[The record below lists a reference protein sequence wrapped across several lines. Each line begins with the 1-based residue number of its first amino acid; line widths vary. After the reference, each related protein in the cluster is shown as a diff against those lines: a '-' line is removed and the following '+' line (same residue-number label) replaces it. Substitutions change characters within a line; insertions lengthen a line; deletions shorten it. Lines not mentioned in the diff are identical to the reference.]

1 MKLPTRAED
10 FSEWYNQL
18 VLRAELADYAPVRGC
33 MIVRPYGWALW
44 ENITAALDSRFKATG
59 HVNAAFPLLI
69 PRSFIE
75 KEKSHV
81 AGFSPELAVVTH
93 GGGEELEEPLV
104 IRPTSETIIGHA
116 YAKWIQSYRDL
127 PVLINQWNSVVR
139 WELRTKLFLRTLEF
153 FWQEG
158 HTAHA
163 TAEEAEAET
172 RQMLDVYTDFAVR
185 EAAVPVIPGRKSDSE
200 RFAGAEKTY
209 SIEAM
214 MGDGKALQAG
224 TSHNLGQN
232 FAKAFEIRYL
242 DKTGVLQHCWTTSW
256 GLSTRFVGAII
267 MVHGD
272 DQGLILPPRLAPYPA
287 RDRADLQDRRRKGQR
302 ARKRAEAAQG
312 THRRGHPRENGR
324 ARRHEPRLQIQRL
337 GDARRAAAA
346 RTGPEGCRQRFGG
359 AGAARPPRQRREVL
373 RAAAG
378 HRRGRR
384 ASCSPRFRSRSSTR
398 ALAFRK
404 ANTAEPAD
412 YAEFKTAVEKGF
424 AFSWWC
430 GGSDC
435 EGKNQGRDQGHHA
448 LHPASNSPA
457 ARATASTA
465 ASPRRKRPS
474 SRRHTRPGTH
484 LPIGACLR
492 VAGARASVLRAVR
505 RLGMPCQVPR
515 FTLAN
520 TCTPRQRSC
529 HFRPCYPENHS

>member
-1 MKLPTRAED
+1 MSDLKLTTRAED

-139 WELRTKLFLRTLEF
+139 WELRTRLFLRTLEF

-172 RQMLDVYTDFAVR
+172 RQMVDVYTDFAVN
-185 EAAVPVIPGRKSDSE
+185 EAAVPVIPGRKSE
-200 RFAGAEKTY
+200 AEKFAGAEITY
-209 SIEAM
+209 SLEAM
-214 MGDGKALQAG
+214 MGDGKALQFC

-256 GLSTRFVGAII
+256 GLSTRVVGAII

-272 DQGLILPPRLAPYPA
+272 DQGLILPPRLAPFQLVIVPIFKTDEEKA
-287 RDRADLQDRRRKGQR
+287 TVLENAHRLRKELVAAGIRVKMDEREGMSPGFKFNDWEMRGVPLRLELGPKDVAKGSVVLARRDRPGKEGKSFVPQ
-302 ARKRAEAAQG
+302 QG
-312 THRRGHPRENGR
+312 
-324 ARRHEPRLQIQRL
+324 I
-337 GDARRAAAA
+337 AAAV
-346 RTGPEGCRQRFGG
+346 
-359 AGAARPPRQRREVL
+359 AAMLEEIQQAL
-373 RAAAG
+373 YD
-378 HRRGRR
+378 
-384 ASCSPRFRSRSSTR
+384 R

-404 ANTAEPAD
+404 ANTVDAANYE
-412 YAEFKTAVEKGF
+412 ELKKAVEKGF

-430 GGSDC
+430 GGAAC
-435 EGKNQGRDQGHHA
+435 EEKIKEETKATMRCIPLEQPGGEGKCIYCGA
-448 LHPASNSPA
+448 A
-457 ARATASTA
+457 ARAKA
-465 ASPRRKRPS
+465 
-474 SRRHTRPGTH
+474 
-484 LPIGACLR
+484 IF
-492 VAGARASVLRAVR
+492 ARA
-505 RLGMPCQVPR
+505 
-515 FTLAN
+515 
-520 TCTPRQRSC
+520 
-529 HFRPCYPENHS
+529 Y

>member
-1 MKLPTRAED
+1 VVRAGSTVSAEKSGQRMSDQKLPTRSED
-10 FSEWYNQL
+10 YSEWYNQV

-44 ENITAALDSRFKATG
+44 ENITAALDRRFKATG

-69 PRSFIE
+69 PRSFID

-104 IRPTSETIIGHA
+104 IRPTSETIVGHS

-139 WELRTKLFLRTLEF
+139 WELRTRLFLRTLEF

-163 TAEEAEAET
+163 TLEEAEFET
-172 RQMLDVYTDFAVR
+172 RQMLDIYTDFAVR
-185 EAAVPVIPGRKSDSE
+185 EAAVPVIPGRKSESE
-200 RFAGAEKTY
+200 RFAGADQTF

-242 DKTGVLQHCWTTSW
+242 DKNGVHQHCWTTSW

-272 DQGLILPPRLAPYPA
+272 DQGLIFPPRLAPFQLVIVPIFKTDDEKSSVLECA
-287 RDRADLQDRRRKGQR
+287 RKIRRELVDAGIRVKLDEREGASPGFKFNDWEMRGVPLRVEIGPKDVAKGSVVLARRDRPGKEGKSFVPQQGLAP
-302 ARKRAEAAQG
+302 AVAQML
-312 THRRGHPRENGR
+312 E
-324 ARRHEPRLQIQRL
+324 EIQQAL
-337 GDARRAAAA
+337 FD
-346 RTGPEGCRQRFGG
+346 
-359 AGAARPPRQRREVL
+359 
-373 RAAAG
+373 
-378 HRRGRR
+378 
-384 ASCSPRFRSRSSTR
+384 R

-404 ANTAEPAD
+404 ANTVEPGD
-412 YAEFKTAVEKGF
+412 YGEFKKAVEKGF
-424 AFSWWC
+424 ALSWWC
-430 GGSDC
+430 GSSDC
-435 EGKNQGRDQGHHA
+435 EAAIKEETKATMRCIPLEQPGGSGKCIHCGK
-448 LHPASNSPA
+448 ASGEKA
-457 ARATASTA
+457 IFARA
-465 ASPRRKRPS
+465 
-474 SRRHTRPGTH
+474 
-484 LPIGACLR
+484 
-492 VAGARASVLRAVR
+492 
-505 RLGMPCQVPR
+505 
-515 FTLAN
+515 
-520 TCTPRQRSC
+520 
-529 HFRPCYPENHS
+529 Y